1 MFPKR
6 HLALAITSGGRR
18 GGKRRDEVTPEMSR
32 GICQEYGLRDDFVNK
47 NTKTVC
53 LTPVPM
59 RHVAVTRAPRKRPS
73 SHVLNLQH

>member
-47 NTKTVC
+47 NTKQG
-53 LTPVPM
+53 
-59 RHVAVTRAPRKRPS
+59 A
-73 SHVLNLQH
+73 